1 MGGETR
7 EVDAYIT
14 KCPRNAQ
21 ARLKEI
27 RKAILVAIPEAVGGI
42 RQFSIPS
49 YSLPGDDYTGVYGGV
64 FVWFGLQS
72 KHIGLYLRPPAIV
85 DHKKDLV
92 GYVTTKS
99 AVHLP
104 LDKEVSATLVKK
116 LVNASVKIT
125 EEASR
130 KSSVS

>member
-1 MGGETR
+1 MGEGSR

-14 KCPRNAQ
+14 KCPKNAQ

-27 RKAILVAIPEAVGGI
+27 RKAILEAVPEAVGGI